1 MRDDR
6 FLGQNLFDGPSIA
19 RRSRRLSRIHLL
31 GEDKLLGQLAI
42 MINPVAEASKKN
54 ATSPRFS
61 DVDPRYSQREIHPA
75 R

>member
-6 FLGQNLFDGPSIA
+6 FLGQNLFDGPNIA
-19 RRSRRLSRIHLL
+19 RRTKQLSRIYLD
-31 GEDKLLGQLAI
+31 EDKLAI